1 MRSLGSLFHDALFP
15 GTRVYHDANGNFRG
29 TSTDVTPW
37 YLKNHRNIL
46 IGWIMFMLLGW
57 ITEWGQ
63 NDFSREREPVNK
75 TETLAPWGSPD
86 YVDPYKQYKET
97 HNIK

>member
-1 MRSLGSLFHDALFP
+1 
-15 GTRVYHDANGNFRG
+15 
-29 TSTDVTPW
+29 
-37 YLKNHRNIL
+37 
-46 IGWIMFMLLGW
+46 MLLEW

-63 NDFSREREPVNK
+63 NDFSTEWEPVNK
-75 TETLAPWGSPD
+75 TETLAPWGSRG